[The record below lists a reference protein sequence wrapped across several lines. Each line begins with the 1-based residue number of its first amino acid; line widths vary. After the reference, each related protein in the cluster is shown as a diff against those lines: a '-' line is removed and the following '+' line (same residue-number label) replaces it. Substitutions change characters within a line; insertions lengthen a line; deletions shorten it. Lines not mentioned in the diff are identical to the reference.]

1 MFILYGYESQD
12 FLLFGKWSL
21 ITTRRSDVTKMDT
34 EVIPD
39 FTPSLQEDQLTTIH
53 EQDMTEGILE
63 PGNAAEAPPA
73 LQHRDQGRPC

>member
-1 MFILYGYESQD
+1 
-12 FLLFGKWSL
+12 
-21 ITTRRSDVTKMDT
+21 MDT